1 MNQASYFNNGGN
13 YKVYISEMY
22 PVVRGYLINMKVSV
36 LVTSV
41 LISQKHCYNVFEN
54 SNDFH
59 YFSYTHFSLKNTF
72 YWYMVDSTALQL
84 YIEQH
89 KKAKDY

>member
-1 MNQASYFNNGGN
+1 
-13 YKVYISEMY
+13 MY
-22 PVVRGYLINMKVSV
+22 LKIAM
-36 LVTSV
+36 
-41 LISQKHCYNVFEN
+41 I
-54 SNDFH
+54 FH

>member
-13 YKVYISEMY
+13 YNVYISEMY
-22 PVVRGYLINMKVSV
+22 PVVRGYLINMKISISGA
-36 LVTSV
+36 SV
-41 LISQKHCYNVFEN
+41 LISQKALWY
-54 SNDFH
+54 DFH

-72 YWYMVDSTALQL
+72 YWYVVDSTALQL

-89 KKAKDY
+89 KKARDY

>member
-1 MNQASYFNNGGN
+1 MLLWQGWIKPAISIMGGN

-22 PVVRGYLINMKVSV
+22 PVVRGYLINMKISV

-59 YFSYTHFSLKNTF
+59 HFNYTHFSLENTLLIHGWF
-72 YWYMVDSTALQL
+72 YSIAAIYRTA
-84 YIEQH
+84 
-89 KKAKDY
+89 